1 MLPIISKEKLD
12 DIQKLKTSIITKD
25 NIVPVGL
32 LFETEREK
40 ILEYP
45 ILYSVEYFETL
56 KTKIREI
63 IPNSMVVIYNLVGK
77 EPFVFVEYSP
87 LEGYPQMELKITRNK
102 YKWEKLEDYGKRL
115 YSFCENNKINVIC
128 QTNVTIFNTQIQIY

>member
-12 DIQKLKTSIITKD
+12 EIQKLKTSVITKD
-25 NIVPVGL
+25 NICPIGL
-32 LFETEREK
+32 LFETEK
-40 ILEYP
+40 DKVLDYP

-63 IPNSMVVIYNLVGK
+63 IPNSMVVINNLVGK

-87 LEGYPQMELKITRNK
+87 LEGYPQMELKISGK
-102 YKWEKLEDYGKRL
+102 KCKWEKLENYGKRL
-115 YSFCENNKINVIC
+115 YKFCEENKINVIC
-128 QTNVTIFNTQIQIY
+128 QTDISIFNTQIQIY